1 MEKECR
7 NIGQNISTTD
17 YWLTFTYAF
26 LNTYVEK
33 SVDISETS
41 IVTQNCVYADV
52 KCLEII
58 ECTFPNPCINLAS
71 ALNI

>member
-1 MEKECR
+1 MKKS
-7 NIGQNISTTD
+7 INISTTD

-52 KCLEII
+52 KCLEINVYF
-58 ECTFPNPCINLAS
+58 TKPLY
-71 ALNI
+71 